1 MVAKKV
7 MNKGAGGIKIFR
19 RKLSCLT
26 VPNFSQWNSFVL
38 CFRKLPL
45 AKKIKDKRGVSRL
58 SVAKFLSYSAEKIV
72 GENLC
77 AVFQKVPGSDKTLWI
92 TRGGIKIFRRKVFVS
107 LCRKVLQGN
116 PFVLCFRKLPVA
128 KKIMVEGCIKIF
140 HRRTFISHCRTLS

>member
-1 MVAKKV
+1 MGYQNFPSKSFCLTMPKFFARKRKRLWIR
-7 MNKGAGGIKIFR
+7 GRGDIKIFP
-19 RKLSCLT
+19 RKFPLS
-26 VPNFSQWNSFVL
+26 Q
-38 CFRKLPL
+38 
-45 AKKIKDKRGVSRL
+45 
-58 SVAKFLSYSAEKIV
+58 SAEKIV